1 LKVLEIDLNPEFADL
16 LKNHG
21 IDVDI
26 TDGFINTDLP
36 DNLKFRARTV
46 YEEVNESI
54 SSRLD
59 VMAKTNKGE
68 EIYESCGDYGATIEE
83 AVNNNFQ
90 NFSAS
95 SLHPLLAALGCID
108 PHTYDQI
115 TIEDWEINGK
125 VWTAYIGNLVP
136 KILADRKNTIAPPS
150 EFYDSFERGIKAQQL
165 INRLHWFRGY
175 YSQLDN
181 EITNREFLM
190 DNELVSETDIIF
202 SALPIL
208 PNVRF
213 YSCRNF
219 IILKDKAAD

>member
-1 LKVLEIDLNPEFADL
+1 VLEIDLNPEFADL

>member
-1 LKVLEIDLNPEFADL
+1 VLEIDLNPQFADL
-16 LKNHG
+16 LKHHG
-21 IDVDI
+21 ISVDI
-26 TDGFINTDLP
+26 AAEFINTDLP
-36 DNLKFRARTV
+36 DNVKFRARAV
-46 YEEVNESI
+46 YQQVNEGI

-59 VMAKTNKGE
+59 VMAKTDKGE

-83 AVNNNFQ
+83 AVSNNFQ

-95 SLHPLLAALGCID
+95 SLHPLLAALGCLD

-115 TIEDWEINGK
+115 TIEEWEINGK
-125 VWTAYIGNLVP
+125 IWKAYIGNLVP
-136 KILADRKNTIAPPS
+136 KILADTQQRITPPP
-150 EFYDSFERGIKAQQL
+150 EFFECFEHGIKSRQL

-190 DNELVSETDIIF
+190 DNELVTETDMIF
-202 SALPIL
+202 SSLPIL
-208 PNVRF
+208 PKVRF

-219 IILKDKAAD
+219 IILKDKRAD

>member
-1 LKVLEIDLNPEFADL
+1 MLEIDLNPQFADL
-16 LKNHG
+16 LKHHG
-21 IDVDI
+21 ISVDT

-36 DNLKFRARTV
+36 DNVKFRARTV
-46 YEEVNESI
+46 YQEVNGDI

-59 VMAKTNKGE
+59 VMARTDKGE
-68 EIYESCGDYGATIEE
+68 DIYESCGDYGATIEE
-83 AVNNNFQ
+83 AVHNNFQ

-115 TIEDWEINGK
+115 TIEEWEINGK
-125 VWTAYIGNLVP
+125 VWKAYIGNLVP
-136 KILADRKNTIAPPS
+136 KVLADRQSTIAPPS
-150 EFYDSFERGIKAQQL
+150 EFFDSFERGIKSQQL
-165 INRLHWFRGY
+165 TNRLHWFRGY
-175 YSQLDN
+175 YSQLDK

-190 DNELVSETDIIF
+190 DNELVAETDTIF
-202 SALPIL
+202 NALPII

-219 IILKDKAAD
+219 IILKDNAAD

>member
-1 LKVLEIDLNPEFADL
+1 MLEIDLNLQFADL

-36 DNLKFRARTV
+36 DNLKFRAKSV
-46 YEEVNESI
+46 YQEVNESI

-59 VMAKTNKGE
+59 VMAMTDKGE

-83 AVNNNFQ
+83 AVNNNFK
-90 NFSAS
+90 NFSAG
-95 SLHPLLAALGCID
+95 SLYPLLAALGCID

-115 TIEDWEINGK
+115 TIEEWEINGK

-136 KILADRKNTIAPPS
+136 KILADRQNTIAPPS

-190 DNELVSETDIIF
+190 DNELVAETNIIL
-202 SALPIL
+202 STLPIL

-219 IILKDKAAD
+219 IILKDKATD